1 MVRVFWVA
9 ILTGVLALNGLSHLI
24 WHAEQM
30 GFYHHHGDAILHQ
43 PDSAA
48 NSRLAS
54 VTQEHQIPSKK
65 PGAEVSLDILHPHQ
79 DAPVSSIATLIFS
92 HTVILAPEFSA
103 PLFFPLRSTSLFR
116 PPRDLNS

>member
-9 ILTGVLALNGLSHLI
+9 ILTGILALNGLSHLI
-24 WHAEQM
+24 WHAAQV

-48 NSRLAS
+48 DNRIANIP
-54 VTQEHQIPSKK
+54 QEHQIPSKK
-65 PGAEVSLDILHPHQ
+65 PGTEISLDILHPHQ
-79 DAPVSSIATLIFS
+79 DAPVSSVATLIFS
-92 HTVILAPEFSA
+92 HTVILAPEFSV
-103 PLFFPLRSTSLFR
+103 PLIFPLRSTSLFR